1 MLECPRFEPDSPFH
15 GRIKGIGSSGE
26 GVCIRQAAL
35 LSIVARS
42 AKHGILKPIAN
53 EFEDESAV
61 KMMAHVVETYVACH
75 GDGTTWLP
83 GGWDH
88 RGALLRMALGVVWV
102 KPAGSVALPVGR
114 AFDDQGVGVGGQS
127 VDR

>member
-1 MLECPRFEPDSPFH
+1 MRVRTVAPTAGACVL
-15 GRIKGIGSSGE
+15 
-26 GVCIRQAAL
+26 AAGLWVGATVATPTL
-35 LSIVARS
+35 LMHA
-42 AKHGILKPIAN
+42 AFA
-53 EFEDESAV
+53 A
-61 KMMAHVVETYVACH
+61 VACQ

-102 KPAGSVALPVGR
+102 KPAGSVALSVGR
-114 AFDDQGVGVGGQS
+114 SFDDQGVGVGGQA